1 MDWMQS
7 RGQLLH
13 GSAPAGVPSFKLVD
27 ANNRVRELT
36 DPLKRQLGATSAFY
50 QPQLSDD
57 GLSAAELEEQRQLEQ
72 QLQVQKEEMC
82 FISPLPR
89 PNSDVPRLR
98 VPSTSHAFTYGGS
111 SSSNVH
117 STPPLA
123 PPVSPFASMAL
134 SAPAAP
140 VGKAHNPFLSAKVEK
155 SPRLPSFNAIRNSPG
170 THLKSLGIASRP
182 PPLSLRSFSD
192 VSTLSSSSQSPSPSP
207 SPLHQPQMLHQHH
220 PKAPL
225 RSMSNSSLTSAAS
238 TSPMLYSQSLPG
250 VSFLQ
255 DRRRSRMSFD
265 GSDRMSISSEDED
278 SGMRLLSSS
287 VGRTEG
293 NSDAMTAAANA
304 AAQAALNSNALSR
317 MELRGG
323 RGLAWLI
330 YSVEG
335 EKRSRGWQLSEN
347 DLEALVSSREVVFL
361 TTLQDDI
368 GTLEVKL
375 RCVSSSGPSSTS
387 GEKAS
392 KAATE
397 EDEAE
402 APTGFNINWSSSEAL
417 QKDIAEKVRL
427 KAEADKK
434 LIVQLKQTA
443 IKAKKLLE
451 NRDYLL
457 VHLHRSQAASKIQR
471 QFRALQTRKQE
482 IITKLRQEE
491 EARIAAKKAH
501 VRDKVTARNRQRAL
515 TMRAR
520 LLDHLVNNQISFSTN
535 NARPEVHESTRIAE
549 HVETERA
556 KLKKRLAVLEVQRRQ
571 LTTNKRSNQIRS
583 NQHSPQQQSDKLF
596 DNELVRAVQELH
608 FTRTYS
614 NQM

>member
-1 MDWMQS
+1 MNAMDWMQS

-207 SPLHQPQMLHQHH
+207 LHQPQMLHQHH

-304 AAQAALNSNALSR
+304 AAQAALNSNGFRSGRVCRYANCSNIARSRALSR

-335 EKRSRGWQLSEN
+335 EKRSRWE
-347 DLEALVSSREVVFL
+347 R
-361 TTLQDDI
+361 
-368 GTLEVKL
+368 
-375 RCVSSSGPSSTS
+375 
-387 GEKAS
+387 
-392 KAATE
+392 
-397 EDEAE
+397 
-402 APTGFNINWSSSEAL
+402 
-417 QKDIAEKVRL
+417 VRG
-427 KAEADKK
+427 
-434 LIVQLKQTA
+434 
-443 IKAKKLLE
+443 
-451 NRDYLL
+451 
-457 VHLHRSQAASKIQR
+457 RS
-471 QFRALQTRKQE
+471 
-482 IITKLRQEE
+482 
-491 EARIAAKKAH
+491 
-501 VRDKVTARNRQRAL
+501 
-515 TMRAR
+515 
-520 LLDHLVNNQISFSTN
+520 
-535 NARPEVHESTRIAE
+535 
-549 HVETERA
+549 
-556 KLKKRLAVLEVQRRQ
+556 
-571 LTTNKRSNQIRS
+571 
-583 NQHSPQQQSDKLF
+583 
-596 DNELVRAVQELH
+596 
-608 FTRTYS
+608 
-614 NQM
+614 

>member
-1 MDWMQS
+1 ME
-7 RGQLLH
+7 
-13 GSAPAGVPSFKLVD
+13 VEV
-27 ANNRVRELT
+27 RVVR
-36 DPLKRQLGATSAFY
+36 A
-50 QPQLSDD
+50 
-57 GLSAAELEEQRQLEQ
+57 
-72 QLQVQKEEMC
+72 
-82 FISPLPR
+82 
-89 PNSDVPRLR
+89 R
-98 VPSTSHAFTYGGS
+98 VW
-111 SSSNVH
+111 
-117 STPPLA
+117 
-123 PPVSPFASMAL
+123 
-134 SAPAAP
+134 
-140 VGKAHNPFLSAKVEK
+140 
-155 SPRLPSFNAIRNSPG
+155 
-170 THLKSLGIASRP
+170 
-182 PPLSLRSFSD
+182 
-192 VSTLSSSSQSPSPSP
+192 LSSS
-207 SPLHQPQMLHQHH
+207 LF
-220 PKAPL
+220 L
-225 RSMSNSSLTSAAS
+225 RQDGFLSFTRV
-238 TSPMLYSQSLPG
+238 G
-250 VSFLQ
+250 V
-255 DRRRSRMSFD
+255 
-265 GSDRMSISSEDED
+265 
-278 SGMRLLSSS
+278 
-287 VGRTEG
+287 TEHV
-293 NSDAMTAAANA
+293 AHAT
-304 AAQAALNSNALSR
+304 
-317 MELRGG
+317 LR
-323 RGLAWLI
+323 
-330 YSVEG
+330 SVEG
-335 EKRSRGWQLSEN
+335 KHGDQCSRADVARLQGQQKCFRSVLVAWDDQGTTPGTSCPRFSLPEVLGSPVHGDGQPHSTKKSNQQVTLPRLDFQLFLLRSRSRGGTSARSRPQTVYVGTSGWQLSEN

>member
-304 AAQAALNSNALSR
+304 AAQAALNSNGFRSGPLSR

-335 EKRSRGWQLSEN
+335 EKRS
-347 DLEALVSSREVVFL
+347 
-361 TTLQDDI
+361 
-368 GTLEVKL
+368 